1 MQTMKEPSRLAM
13 CAAGRIVDMCERAF
27 GVELPCAERG
37 DELQRQFAEA
47 IDAALNASP
56 QITDETEQRATV
68 VVGQRAHDVPKEV
81 GAALMQARAALRMV
95 NDDYDDTGC
104 DGMGTISSETIE
116 HVRRVIGQ

>member
-1 MQTMKEPSRLAM
+1 MQTIEKPSAESMATADKILSRVFQDCVVDVHGGGSSKGLCSYIARLLDS
-13 CAAGRIVDMCERAF
+13 R
-27 GVELPCAERG
+27 
-37 DELQRQFAEA
+37 
-47 IDAALNASP
+47 NASP
-56 QITDETEQRATV
+56 QIADETEQRATV
-68 VVGQRAHDVPKEV
+68 IVGERAYDVPKEV